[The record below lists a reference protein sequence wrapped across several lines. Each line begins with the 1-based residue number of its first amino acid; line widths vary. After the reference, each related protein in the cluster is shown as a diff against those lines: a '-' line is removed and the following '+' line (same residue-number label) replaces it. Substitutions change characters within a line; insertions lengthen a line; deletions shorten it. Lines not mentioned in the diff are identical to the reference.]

1 MKLDKFKLI
10 REQYI
15 AEELLEA
22 DNEELF
28 EFFEKKYSDEMLNEG
43 IIRGFINWFKR
54 NFSPKASELRDL
66 GDQYYDWLMDEYKA
80 EYRDGKDESKLE
92 KFLRREDIS
101 VDIKD
106 KIIQIAG
113 DDKVYQDL
121 ANKILLEKRLQA
133 KKDFS
138 HSVLGEDSNLAKQ
151 YGDEYKDAARK
162 TSDAV
167 NKLSKEAA
175 WDLHKK
181 VKTLRDT
188 IKKKDFSN
196 AEIAKTLAT
205 GISTFYVIRHVDTMS
220 YSADKMYSEFEKA
233 EGELKIEN
241 REMAQICKGIRS
253 FRGKKEL
260 EKSTFSISDIN
271 SYLDDAREDLEAT
284 GVKLGEDLAELAKN
298 GYFRFYIALSNPD
311 DRLTFVKRLKDYVEE
326 NDETTVNNESEKL
339 NSIVDEAYSK
349 GAVKLDTVMK
359 RELSNF
365 VKNVKK
371 KEKDKEGSTE
381 KATEKDKEGSTEK
394 ATEKDKDEYPLTDK
408 LKEKIR
414 SSDNISKIIE
424 GVILV
429 VSSTEKTENGY
440 VMSERVESQMGKMFD
455 DLGFQNVFN
464 TDEKNRLKNKSIDE
478 KMIATAKEYLDGGL
492 SPTNLIETKF
502 KKTDIDQAVE
512 GLKADLQ
519 SIVEIYKSGIE
530 KAKSTDREGLFSAS
544 NIARFFLSKNLSKDK
559 TEEKQIEEKFSNIVE
574 KAGIEK

>member
-175 WDLHKK
+175 WDLDKK
-181 VKTLRDT
+181 VKTLTDT

-381 KATEKDKEGSTEK
+381 KATEKDK
-394 ATEKDKDEYPLTDK
+394 DEYPLTDK